1 MDIEII
7 EIYLI
12 EYLSKKLNVNVYG
25 QVDDA
30 SEDTYVVVE
39 KTGSYVE
46 NHTRY
51 ATIAIQSYA
60 DSLLNSAKL
69 NEKVKTAMEE
79 IIEMPE
85 IAKCSLN
92 SDYNFTDTTTKKY
105 RYQAVFDL
113 VF

>member
-7 EIYLI
+7 EIYLV
-12 EYLSKKLNVNVYG
+12 EYLSKKLNVNAYG

-30 SEDTYVVVE
+30 SEDTYVVIE

-51 ATIAIQSYA
+51 ATVAVQSYA
-60 DSLLNSAKL
+60 NSLLNSAKL

-85 IAKCSLN
+85 ISKCSLN
-92 SDYNFTDTTTKKY
+92 SDYPFTDITTKKY
-105 RYQAVFDL
+105 RYQAIFDL